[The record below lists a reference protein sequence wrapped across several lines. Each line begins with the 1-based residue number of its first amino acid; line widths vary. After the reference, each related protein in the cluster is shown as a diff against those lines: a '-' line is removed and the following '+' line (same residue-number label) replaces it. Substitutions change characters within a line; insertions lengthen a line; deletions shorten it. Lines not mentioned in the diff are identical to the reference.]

1 LKARDVAAL
10 GSDVANEVAPS
21 VVRGVANPMHMLTII
36 AMGLPLMDD
45 LDLEAVAKES
55 AARGRPTFLFVGAPL
70 RVRGG
75 TGSPLNPL
83 AIF

>member
-1 LKARDVAAL
+1 MPILDNL
-10 GSDVANEVAPS
+10 
-21 VVRGVANPMHMLTII
+21 
-36 AMGLPLMDD
+36 D
-45 LDLEAVAKES
+45 LDAVARE
-55 AARGRPTFLFVGAPL
+55 ARQRDRWTFLFVGLPL